1 MANLTLAQMLAL
13 LPDNTTG
20 LIDAADLRE
29 IVTAIF
35 ERTDGTNP
43 IPGLLFDT
51 AAPTPVS
58 EGGRL
63 HWNPEEETLD
73 IDTSATSAVQVGYES
88 RINVR
93 NNSGAT
99 ILNGRAVRI
108 TGNVGNQPTVALD
121 DGQGSIRAI
130 TTEDIPNNSNG
141 NATVFGLVRDLNTS
155 AFAAGSTVY
164 SGAVGVLT
172 NTVSASTAGIVLDSH
187 VSAGAILVRPF
198 RTLGATGTT
207 AQRPTIRPIGFA
219 YFDTTLGLPVFWRGA
234 AWVNGAGTVV

>member
-1 MANLTLAQMLAL
+1 MANLSLAQMLAL
-13 LPDNTTG
+13 LPDNSTG
-20 LIDAADLRE
+20 LIDAADLRD

-51 AAPTPVS
+51 ANPLLGNET
-58 EGGRL
+58 GRV
-63 HWNPEEETLD
+63 HWNTEENTLD
-73 IDTSATSAVQVGYES
+73 IDQSATSAIQAGYEL

-108 TGNVGNQPTVALD
+108 TGNVGNQPTIALD

-130 TTEDIPNNSNG
+130 STEDILNNANG
-141 NATVFGLVRDLNTS
+141 NVTVFGLVRDLNTS
-155 AFAAGSTVY
+155 AFAAGSTIY
-164 SGAVGVLT
+164 SSAVGVLT
-172 NTVSASTAGIVLDSH
+172 NTATASSAGIVLDSH

-198 RTLGATGTT
+198 RTLGANGTT
-207 AQRPTIRPIGFA
+207 AQRPTVRPIGFP
-219 YFDTTLGLPVFWRGA
+219 YFDTTLGRNVWWRGA
-234 AWVNGAGTVV
+234 AWVDGAGTVV